1 MLTATPSD
9 DEREECN
16 AMTVLVTGG
25 AGYIGSHTVRGLRER
40 GRDVVVLDTL
50 ETGFEAALLGAP
62 LVVGDIADGDLVRR
76 VVHDHGVD
84 GIIHFAGYK
93 NAGESMRLPGRYF
106 ANNVVGTARLLGAI
120 EGSSVRHFVFSGS
133 CSVYGTPD
141 HLPVDERAPL
151 QPESPY
157 GQSKLMGE
165 QLLRWY
171 GDLLGLRWMSLRYF
185 NAAGASADA
194 RIGED
199 IGATLNLVPLVM
211 KAALGLRPPVQVFG
225 TDFPTADGTAVR
237 DYIHVDDLTDG
248 HLRALEHLEG
258 GGRCAALNLSTGR
271 GSSVQEVIDTTERV
285 SGRAVPVER
294 IGRRPGDPSAVYG
307 DNLLAAELLGWRPA
321 RNLDDIVASAWHW
334 HSTNPGG
341 YAGAARARPASLD

>member
-1 MLTATPSD
+1 
-9 DEREECN
+9 
-16 AMTVLVTGG
+16 MTVLVTGG
-25 AGYIGSHTVRGLRER
+25 AGYIGSHTVRGLRRR

-50 ETGFEAALLGAP
+50 ETGYEAALLGAP
-62 LVVGDIADGDLVRR
+62 LIVGNIADGTLVRQ
-76 VVHDHGVD
+76 VVDDHGID
-84 GIIHFAGYK
+84 SIIHFAGYK
-93 NAGESMRLPGRYF
+93 NAGESMRVPGKYF
-106 ANNVVGTARLLGAI
+106 ANNVVGTAQLLRAV
-120 EGSSVRHFVFSGS
+120 EGTSVQHFVFSGS

-141 HLPVDERAPL
+141 QLPVTEVAPL

-165 QLLRWY
+165 QMLRWY
-171 GDLLGLRWMSLRYF
+171 GELNGLRWMSLRYF

-199 IGATLNLVPLVM
+199 IAATLNLVPLVM

-258 GGRCAALNLSTGR
+258 GGRSTAVNLSTGR
-271 GSSVQEVIDTTERV
+271 GSSVREVIDAAERV
-285 SGRAVPVER
+285 IGHAVPVECV
-294 IGRRPGDPSAVYG
+294 GRRPGDPSMVYG
-307 DNLLAAELLGWRPA
+307 DNRLAAELLGWTPA
-321 RNLDDIVASAWHW
+321 HDLDDIVASAWRW
-334 HSTNPGG
+334 HSTHPEG
-341 YAGAARARPASLD
+341 YARGA